1 VAAGLESLGLRLVAA
16 EADRS
21 STVTAA
27 WVPDGVEWGP
37 FNEAMRA
44 HGLVIAGGQGKWA
57 GKILR
62 FGHMGEVGID
72 EMVQALQIMGD
83 LLPYFGHTADAAV
96 GARTAR
102 EAFDAALAPR

>member
-1 VAAGLESLGLRLVAA
+1 M
-16 EADRS
+16 
-21 STVTAA
+21 
-27 WVPDGVEWGP
+27 EWGP

-72 EMVQALQIMGD
+72 EAYAAARATTLSILGSLRRELGD
-83 LLPYFGHTADAAV
+83 LDRITGWVFDNKDQLRLATRSAGICSTRLTSPRTRAPIAARS
-96 GARTAR
+96 AWR
-102 EAFDAALAPR
+102 